1 MQGCKKRRACTR
13 TSPLFA
19 ALLMFEYTV
28 RSLMFV
34 FMKGVAASFNEDLIK
49 PELKS
54 GSRNFTNKST
64 VGIVGMVEYNI
75 SSDGGQM

>member
-1 MQGCKKRRACTR
+1 
-13 TSPLFA
+13 
-19 ALLMFEYTV
+19 
-28 RSLMFV
+28 MFV